1 MAMKPK
7 VAARVAARK
16 QAVGAM
22 KKQGIKA
29 GEARKRFYVQTRSA
43 ELAAKGVKVD
53 KAKRQELRKKFAAGE
68 VSRAGFYKKGEK
80 AKMGSSKPGTT
91 KSSSSSSSSKVVT
104 LPSGATV
111 KPVRKDVGGR
121 ARAAGRAA
129 ADAARKNKK
138 KNPYM
143 GPGAR

>member
-7 VAARVAARK
+7 VKARVAARK
-16 QAVGAM
+16 QAVGEM
-22 KKQGIKA
+22 KKKGVKA

-53 KAKRQELRKKFAAGE
+53 KAKRQELRKKYAAGD

-80 AKMGSSKPGTT
+80 GKMGSSKSGTSKT
-91 KSSSSSSSSKVVT
+91 KGSSSSSSSKTVT

-121 ARAAGRAA
+121 SRSAGRAA
-129 ADAARKNKK
+129 AVAARKK

>member
-53 KAKRQELRKKFAAGE
+53 KAKRQELRKKFAAGD

-80 AKMGSSKPGTT
+80 KAKVSGSSGKAKGKVVPGTP
-91 KSSSSSSSSKVVT
+91 K
-104 LPSGATV
+104 
-111 KPVRKDVGGR
+111 
-121 ARAAGRAA
+121 
-129 ADAARKNKK
+129 
-138 KNPYM
+138 
-143 GPGAR
+143 GAR

>member
-22 KKQGIKA
+22 KQKGVKA
-29 GEARKRFYVQTRSA
+29 AEARKRFYVQTRSA

-53 KAKRQELRKKFAAGE
+53 KSKRQELRKKYAAGD

-80 AKMGSSKPGTT
+80 AKMGSSKSGTS
-91 KSSSSSSSSKVVT
+91 KSASSSSSSKAVT

-111 KPVRKDVGGR
+111 KPVRKDAGGR
-121 ARAAGRAA
+121 ARSAGRAA
-129 ADAARKNKK
+129 AVAARKK

>member
-22 KKQGIKA
+22 KQKGVKA

-53 KAKRQELRKKFAAGE
+53 KSKRQELRKKYAAGD

-80 AKMGSSKPGTT
+80 KALRGAGSKSASTKPAG
-91 KSSSSSSSSKVVT
+91 S
-104 LPSGATV
+104 AV
-111 KPVRKDVGGR
+111 KPVQSGAGYLKNTKGKDVGGP
-121 ARAAGRAA
+121 ARAASRQKTK
-129 ADAARKNKK
+129 RK
-138 KNPYM
+138 
-143 GPGAR
+143 